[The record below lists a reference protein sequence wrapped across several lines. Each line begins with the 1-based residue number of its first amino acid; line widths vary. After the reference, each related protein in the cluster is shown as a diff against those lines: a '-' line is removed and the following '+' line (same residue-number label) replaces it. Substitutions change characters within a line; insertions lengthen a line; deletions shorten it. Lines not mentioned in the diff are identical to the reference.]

1 MQKFKKL
8 FLVLL
13 RVCIS
18 ILLLIFLFS
27 RVDRATL
34 FGVIKGADKPLLFLG
49 LVIFFFNY
57 FFCFL
62 RWAMLLK
69 VVDIRLP
76 MGRLII
82 SYSGSIFF
90 NVVLPSTIGGD
101 LVRSLDLS
109 AHTKKPKEIV
119 ATVLLDRLSG
129 YVALVILAV
138 SALILGRRLI
148 QDTVVFVS
156 IGLLTFL
163 LLLILLV
170 LFNRFVYRKVNQFLE
185 SLGTGRIREAIR
197 SLHHQMHIFGAHKA
211 MIVKN
216 LFLSLIVQLTMPL
229 SFYFIGRSLGIHID
243 LVYFFIFVPIVG
255 AITLLPISIGGLG
268 LRDASTV
275 FFFAKAG
282 VDKDLSFAMSLL
294 SFSFLIFYG
303 VLGGIIYVLTVH
315 HRRIQPAQPS
325 QAQ

>member
-8 FLVLL
+8 SLLLL

-34 FGVIKGADKPLLFLG
+34 LGVIKGADMPLLFLG

-57 FFCFL
+57 LFCFL

-76 MGRLII
+76 LGRLII
-82 SYSGSIFF
+82 SYSGSMFF

-101 LVRSLDLS
+101 LVRSLDLA

-129 YVALVILAV
+129 YVGLVILAV

-148 QDTVVFVS
+148 QDTIVFVS

-197 SLHHQMHIFGAHKA
+197 SLHHQMHIFRNHKA

-216 LFLSLIVQLTMPL
+216 LFLSVIVQLTMPL

-243 LVYFFIFVPIVG
+243 LVYFFIFVPIIG

-325 QAQ
+325 QAK